1 MKAQKTYR
9 ELLLDTIVTI
19 ENHLNNLLVLGME
32 MVMFEDRKAGL
43 VPFEDGDEIPVYI
56 DVFEASD
63 IPAVQT
69 IAHVVMLFQ
78 EICLSL
84 RNINNF
90 TAEEIDDRYPASGES
105 QEPDNEMSTDKDLSF
120 EDFKSQAYVCLSDT
134 MYLCNSNAYWMIY
147 GEEADDELHHDFYFP
162 DAETYALLSADDAN
176 IRLLIDLT
184 RYLESHRDLV
194 WNDH

>member
-147 GEEADDELHHDFYFP
+147 GEEADDELHHEFYFP